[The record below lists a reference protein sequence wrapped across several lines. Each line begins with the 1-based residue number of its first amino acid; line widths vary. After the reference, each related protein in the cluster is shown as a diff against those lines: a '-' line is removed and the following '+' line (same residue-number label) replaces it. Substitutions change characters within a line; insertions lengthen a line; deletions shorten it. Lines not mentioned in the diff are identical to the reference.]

1 MSDITQFMVTR
12 VPNALFGSDTS
23 SAIDGGSYP
32 SRPVGGSG
40 IVSNLRTIRGGTL
53 TANTYKTLLS
63 VTGSGV
69 INFAALCFEL
79 GTQGAKMRVTVDGV
93 QIAEITQPINPP
105 NIPITDKMVPIIGS
119 CTSDSAPNQLNPVGF
134 DPVPF
139 NSSCVIEAQSTTST
153 ANAVGLV
160 INYRTYP

>member
-1 MSDITQFMVTR
+1 MSDVNQFRSFR
-12 VPNALFGSDTS
+12 VPNALFGSDAS
-23 SAIDGGSYP
+23 VAY
-32 SRPVGGSG
+32 GSG
-40 IVSNLRTIRGGTL
+40 YPYLPSGGVGIVTNLRTIRGGTL

-69 INFAALCFEL
+69 INFAALCFEEDSL
-79 GTQGAKMRVTVDGV
+79 GAKMRVTVDGI
-93 QIAEITQPINPP
+93 QIAEITQQGAAGLAGR
-105 NIPITDKMVPIIGS
+105 MVPIIGS
-119 CTSDSAPNQLNPVGF
+119 CVVASSDTVVQTFQVGF

-139 NSSCVIEAQSTTST
+139 NSSCVIQAQSTTST